1 MKRTFT
7 KEFKAKVA
15 LEAIKGSKTI
25 QELAS
30 IYEVHPNQIMQWK
43 KHLLEGASDLFE
55 KSSKKDHSK
64 KNDKNDGD
72 LYKCIGELKVENEFL
87 KKKYRQIY
95 GKDPD

>member
-1 MKRTFT
+1 MRKTFT

-55 KSSKKDHSK
+55 KSSKKDHPK
-64 KNDKNDGD
+64 KNISKA
-72 LYKCIGELKVENEFL
+72 IA
-87 KKKYRQIY
+87 IM
-95 GKDPD
+95 

>member
-1 MKRTFT
+1 MRKTFT

-43 KHLLEGASDLFE
+43 KHLLGGASDLFK
-55 KSSKKDHSK
+55 KSSKKDHS
-64 KNDKNDGD
+64 
-72 LYKCIGELKVENEFL
+72 
-87 KKKYRQIY
+87 IY
-95 GKDPD
+95 IKDFYQHITGKQNSNKHG